1 MDGEIVR
8 EEAELGDYKRKCTK
22 DWMGFQFG
30 GLVECCEKGVIVGDI
45 GRQIIQSIPEDV
57 TQPGL
62 PRAYYSAHG
71 RVGDLVVEAQRAVSQ
86 VIFSGNP
93 PGHLPTSAPTSRP
106 QAPTSQ
112 ELPVQ
117 SPFLPTP
124 SLGSNLTLGV
134 PMYNPPPGPPPGP
147 PPPIRR
153 ASVDELGVHAPSAHY
168 APQFS
173 SLPTNK
179 ERERDP
185 VPMSSSVGPSMPLS
199 FSTPYDSGVARTEES
214 QSLMASIADA
224 LSQSHRG
231 FTLED
236 ATSLGHVAPDEPVPK
251 YELHA
256 GDVGRPPRSEPHG
269 PVTNGHAS
277 SPPRTE
283 EREGTRRATRR
294 STSPPCLPPGAAPA
308 AIRAWDDRMGQ
319 GEDGAHSDRP
329 ASSSADVPSQRLTS
343 SSERDG
349 EEEDGLAYDR
359 DDLSSREGGSGGEAS
374 VEVITTTSEEQST
387 TSIRRSVSTGAVSN
401 LGGTTS
407 LARAGSQWR
416 IPRVPPPSVEADAI
430 DINQPSTHERQS
442 LHGIGPGAQED
453 DESADE
459 RARDAAAA
467 REVSREMDALTFSAT
482 APRSP
487 SGYETPRA
495 PPPGYGATQSQ
506 AAAPYPRSSSPPQPA
521 SGRTPQN
528 SVPPSPI
535 LPPNPPFAN
544 QGRGGA
550 MIEMRYPG
558 HASSESISGHIPV
571 PPPTIVTSVMDGG
584 GAASPTSPKHRSP
597 PPEYPR
603 PTPPFSSPLM
613 ASSTSSLNNPGS
625 GGGPRTIS
633 AAAFRRQADAVSEW
647 GCNGDRARGY
657 ESVDVEEAVWI
668 ALAFVFDTTA
678 ATDGIGIGSASLVP
692 VSVNKDLPRARLSV
706 VNPDPRVSD
715 EEEGGED
722 QFDYIGAYGG
732 DGAGYAAG
740 RYVSDLERH

>member
-1 MDGEIVR
+1 MFKSAATKIAHNTTIPALAGHSDLRPLQDLITAEKTVLTSLQKLRADLVKAGDALRIWGQGEGDDLGDILTASATILTHFATALSTYSSLHHTIRDSMKSVRTREEVLDELRRRRRRVGASAEAAEKKLNKMSPEHKNLGAQTDILNRLREEMRAMDGEIVR
-8 EEAELGDYKRKCTK
+8 EEVELGDYKRKCTK
-22 DWMGFQFG
+22 DWMGFKFG
-30 GLVECCEKGVIVGDI
+30 GLVECCEKGVV
-45 GRQIIQSIPEDV
+45 RSIPEDV

-62 PRAYYSAHG
+62 PRAYYSSHG
-71 RVGDLVVEAQRAVSQ
+71 RVGDLVVEAQHAVSQ

-112 ELPVQ
+112 EPPVQ

-124 SLGSNLTLGV
+124 SLGSNLTLGWYLSML
-134 PMYNPPPGPPPGP
+134 PSCNTCQGMC
-147 PPPIRR
+147 IRR

-179 ERERDP
+179 ERGRDP
-185 VPMSSSVGPSMPLS
+185 VPKSSSVGPSMPLS

-256 GDVGRPPRSEPHG
+256 GDVGRSPRSEPHG
-269 PVTNGHAS
+269 P
-277 SPPRTE
+277 
-283 EREGTRRATRR
+283 
-294 STSPPCLPPGAAPA
+294 
-308 AIRAWDDRMGQ
+308 
-319 GEDGAHSDRP
+319 
-329 ASSSADVPSQRLTS
+329 RLTS

-359 DDLSSREGGSGGEAS
+359 DDQSSREGGVSGDGMHHDQDTFSESGGEAS
-374 VEVITTTSEEQST
+374 VEVITTTNEEQST
-387 TSIRRSVSTGAVSN
+387 TSIQRSVSTGAASK
-401 LGGTTS
+401 LDGTTS

-416 IPRVPPPSVEADAI
+416 IPRVPPPSI
-430 DINQPSTHERQS
+430 RM
-442 LHGIGPGAQED
+442 
-453 DESADE
+453 DEPADE

-495 PPPGYGATQSQ
+495 PPLGYGAAQSQ
-506 AAAPYPRSSSPPQPA
+506 AVVPYPR
-521 SGRTPQN
+521 
-528 SVPPSPI
+528 
-535 LPPNPPFAN
+535 
-544 QGRGGA
+544 
-550 MIEMRYPG
+550 
-558 HASSESISGHIPV
+558 HASSENISGHIPA
-571 PPPTIVTSVMDGG
+571 PPPTIVTSIMDGG

-633 AAAFRRQADAVSEW
+633 AAAFRRQQTRSPNGAVTETGPADTSPLTLRKPS
-647 GCNGDRARGY
+647 GSPSPSFSTPRQPSMG
-657 ESVDVEEAVWI
+657 S
-668 ALAFVFDTTA
+668 
-678 ATDGIGIGSASLVP
+678 GSASPVP
-692 VSVNKDLPRARLSV
+692 
-706 VNPDPRVSD
+706 
-715 EEEGGED
+715 EEGAED

-740 RYVSDLERH
+740 RYVSDLERHG